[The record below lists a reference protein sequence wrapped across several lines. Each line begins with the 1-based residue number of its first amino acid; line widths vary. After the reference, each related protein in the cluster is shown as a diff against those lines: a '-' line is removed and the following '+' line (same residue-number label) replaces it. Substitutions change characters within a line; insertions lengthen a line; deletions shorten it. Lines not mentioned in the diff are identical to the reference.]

1 MHAVSDN
8 LAGHVSPVDS
18 SGNRTRLAMMQPRHR
33 VEQVSHVTRS
43 RLKGSG
49 SRLVIGAHMRKRNAN
64 TPRNLA
70 NELQVAR
77 FLWRDINQLD
87 LPVRRL
93 LPALKFPHRRTT
105 HVRRVLS
112 ANFPWRDERT
122 LHVDADDR
130 GLVVGARMLGNRRH
144 DGNQTLLGKRHR
156 RRE

>member
-1 MHAVSDN
+1 MHAVCDN
-8 LAGHVSPVDS
+8 LAGHVSPIGG

-33 VEQVSHVTRS
+33 VEQVGHVTRS
-43 RLKGSG
+43 RLEGSG
-49 SRLVIGAHMRKRNAN
+49 SRLIIGAHMRKRNAN

-77 FLWRDINQLD
+77 FLRRHINQLD
-87 LPVRRL
+87 LPLRRL
-93 LPALKFPHRRTT
+93 LPTFELPHRRAA
-105 HVRRVLS
+105 HVRRVLR
-112 ANFPWRDERT
+112 ADFPRRDERT

-130 GLVVGARMLGNRRH
+130 GLVVSTGMLGNRRH